1 MNWIEALPEKGRR
14 GSLPRCLL
22 LTEGER
28 SAIAGQLTSL
38 VGLAGVQ
45 VSEDDFWMPQGLP
58 VQVADGGWDMSP
70 VMEAKLGEVPGF
82 LTPEQRETVT
92 SWWLARRYQA
102 NTPNWDI
109 ACTAKIDGQ
118 DGLIL
123 VEAKAHSGELK
134 VDGKRPG
141 NKKNHEKIGAAI
153 HQANAAL
160 NTILPGWSL
169 SRDSHYQLANR
180 FAWAWKVASLGR
192 PVVLVYLG
200 FLRAGEMRD
209 RGEPFADAAAW
220 ENVLKEYSQGI
231 VPEAAWNRRLR
242 VQGAPLWVLLRS
254 MEWIF
259 P

>member
-22 LTEGER
+22 VMEGDKPAVARRLTDIV
-28 SAIAGQLTSL
+28 ALD
-38 VGLAGVQ
+38 GVH
-45 VSEDDFWMPQGLP
+45 VSEDNFWMPQGLP
-58 VQVADGGWDMSP
+58 IPTADGGWDRSRTR
-70 VMEAKLGEVPGF
+70 EAQLGRDEGF
-82 LTPEQRETVT
+82 LSEHRTEIKN
-92 SWWLARRYQA
+92 WWLAVSRGNT

-180 FAWAWKVASLGR
+180 FAWAWKVASLGK